1 MFLSIFRKNN
11 APIFGLQSYDFFL
24 AIARVIKG
32 CVLARF
38 SQKKERHFACR
49 SIPQMRILVNGMFG
63 RNYRFVEVNV
73 ALFVNK
79 TINLAFGSGEG
90 FDFILLF
97 DKLLQPIQIMILQKL
112 LHRSP
117 VFDIDALTF

>member
-1 MFLSIFRKNN
+1 
-11 APIFGLQSYDFFL
+11 
-24 AIARVIKG
+24 
-32 CVLARF
+32 
-38 SQKKERHFACR
+38 
-49 SIPQMRILVNGMFG
+49 MRILVNGMFG

-90 FDFILLF
+90 FDLF
-97 DKLLQPIQIMILQKL
+97 LPFDRLLQSIQIMTFQEL

-117 VFDIDALTF
+117 VFDIDVLTF